1 MKTKIVIIFSLVYF
15 SFLQINAQECSDLFI
30 ENIEKAFTDKTKDFT
45 KKSYKN
51 ITGRDFKQIEIINIP
66 VIFATKEGAKLFSNK
81 EVERDKLL
89 CYLNT
94 RKLLFDESFIYSD
107 TAIRGVVSRRATYD
121 GIKYE
126 WNEDTTSYV
135 NFLRP
140 LMTKVRE
147 IAPDYIFRV
156 YNLPQCYWYIK
167 QNQLFV
173 LYYKHEET
181 VMEKFDTIPAADFI
195 RDYLKDE
202 DLVFLYHKRVE
213 VISGK

>member
-1 MKTKIVIIFSLVYF
+1 MKTVLSLLMCFSSLIT
-15 SFLQINAQECSDLFI
+15 QAQECSGQFI
-30 ENIEKAFTDKTKDFT
+30 ENVEQVFKSKTKDFN

-51 ITGRDFKQIEIINIP
+51 ITGWDFKQIEIINVP
-66 VIFATKEGAKLFSNK
+66 VIFVTKEGAKLYSNK
-81 EVERDKLL
+81 KAEKNKLL
-89 CYLNT
+89 CYLNS
-94 RKLLFDESFIYSD
+94 RELLFDESFIYSD
-107 TAIRGVVSRRATYD
+107 TAIRGVVSRTATYD

-173 LYYKHEET
+173 LYYKHEELGI
-181 VMEKFDTIPAADFI
+181 EKFETVQIYDFI
-195 RDYLKDE
+195 RDYLKED
-202 DLVFLYHKRVE
+202 DLVFLYYKRVE

>member
-1 MKTKIVIIFSLVYF
+1 MCFSSLII
-15 SFLQINAQECSDLFI
+15 QAHECSDLFV
-30 ENIEKAFTDKTKDFT
+30 ENIKQVFKAKIEDFN
-45 KKSYKN
+45 KKSCKN
-51 ITGRDFKQIEIINIP
+51 ITGRYLNQIEVINVP
-66 VIFATKEGAKLFSNK
+66 VIFVTKEGAKLYCNK
-81 EVERDKLL
+81 EAEKNKLL
-89 CYLNT
+89 CYLNSQE
-94 RKLLFDESFIYSD
+94 LLFDESFVYLD
-107 TAIRGVVSRRATYD
+107 TAIIGVVSRRATYY

-147 IAPDYIFRV
+147 IAPDYIFKV

-173 LYYKHEET
+173 LYYKHEEAGI
-181 VMEKFDTIPAADFI
+181 EELETIQADVFI
-195 RDYLKDE
+195 RDYLKED
-202 DLVFLYHKRVE
+202 DLVFLYYKRVE